1 MIIYDFHI
9 SKPSRIKYDFNK
21 SFYSLK
27 GNLIIASASNARY
40 ISGKI
45 NEVRK
50 SEGEYDQLVTPGEIN
65 ALGILHEVYHYLL
78 NHYRENENPGVFDRS
93 LEYLISEINVDA
105 LDNVLLNFINEFPPI
120 VVFNGKIKSEDY
132 LKGKTENKSNKEI
145 ILEELIILFFENNN
159 PAAHRLNELFSDN
172 NLKKNSSYSELI
184 NKTEEFFENE
194 DPTGIGGLRLFS
206 MLRKPITTNPY
217 NLEEQLA
224 FIRKEWGLILDEGII
239 RKLLKGTDLIKEDYK
254 LFIKHGGGEK
264 ATPPVP
270 FYGDEIEKIKKFEGK
285 EKVSKVPLLEPEQF
299 SQDIHWMPEVV
310 MIAKNIFVWMH
321 QISQKYGYEI
331 NKLDEIPDEELD
343 QLAEWNFNALWLIG
357 LWERSS
363 ASRSIKQIMGNPEA
377 AASAYSLFD
386 YEVANELGGE
396 DAFNNLKYRA
406 MQRGIRMAS
415 DMVPNHTGIFSKWTI
430 EKPDYFIRTA
440 FPPFHNYSF
449 TGKDLSEDDRI
460 EIRIEDKYYSHEDAA
475 VVFQRK
481 DNITGETVYI
491 YHGNDGTNM
500 PWNDTAQLNLLNR
513 EVRESLIQIIKRV
526 AEKTPIIRFD
536 AAMTLTNKHY
546 QRLWYP
552 APGEG
557 GAIPSRSDFSM
568 TKEEFYNQMP
578 VEFWREVVER
588 INNELPNTLLL
599 AEAFW
604 LMEGYFVRS
613 LGMHR
618 VYNSAFMHMLMKE
631 ENDKYRALI
640 KNTLEFNPEILKRYV
655 NFMSNPDEETAVNQF
670 GKGDKYFGVA
680 VMMLTLPGLPMFAHG
695 QIEGFSEKYGM
706 EYKRAYYDEV
716 VDDHLV
722 WRHKREIFPL
732 LKMRHIFS
740 QVEDF
745 ELYDYIDNH
754 DNINE
759 NIFAYSNK
767 VGEENAFVIYN
778 NSYQTVEGTIKYS
791 NAKVTNGKLQSPK
804 EISTVFNF
812 KSDPCF
818 YYIYTDHRTE
828 LEFLIS
834 GKVLNDD
841 GFKIKLFGYQYRIC
855 LNFREVYDAYGNY
868 EKLYHHLN
876 GRGVTLIDEALEE
889 LDLIPLHSALEE
901 MLAPPNIRKIRDY
914 IFHSEGEE
922 KFRKRKKKKLKKKIE
937 EAPAISTS
945 ITEGMTILIKE
956 IQNFDERYIDKRII
970 EKSLVKK
977 LSSAREFYYLWKR
990 YNNRKTVPK
999 WLKDASL
1006 FIPLH
1011 PEDKNNIAIC
1021 VYSSL
1026 LIFEFILTN
1035 SNHEI
1040 LHHYNNLILSKPLV
1054 RIFKHHTDEADSL
1067 NNIQLITSLII
1078 FNHELKKKKVKI
1090 NWNKTQ
1096 RSKTVKTKYE
1106 FLHKLPFFI
1115 LLRDINVSSFLN
1127 MNTFEGKT
1135 YFSKE
1140 SFEELVHWLNELTIL
1155 KIFSSFERASTKLK
1169 VTKEKSKIQLNK
1181 QTLERILLGEI
1192 KMSFTSAKDLLQVA
1206 EDTGYDVDKF
1216 TDKIIKVKKKNNV
1229 NRKDLINA
1237 S

>member
-9 SKPSRIKYDFNK
+9 SKPSRIKYDFDK

-50 SEGEYDQLVTPGEIN
+50 SESAYDQLVTPGEIN

-93 LEYLISEINVDA
+93 LEYLISEINEDA

-120 VVFNGKIKSEDY
+120 EVFNGKIKSEEY
-132 LKGKTENKSNKEI
+132 LKGETENKSNKEI

-159 PAAHRLNELFSDN
+159 PAAHRLNELFSDK
-172 NLKKNSSYSELI
+172 NLKANSSYSELI
-184 NKTEEFFENE
+184 NKTEEFFESE
-194 DPTGIGGLRLFS
+194 KPTGFGGLRLFS

-224 FIRKEWGLILDEGII
+224 FIRNEWGLILDEGLI
-239 RKLLKGTDLIKEDYK
+239 RKLLKGADLIKEDYK
-254 LFIKHGGGEK
+254 IFVKHGGGEK

-270 FYGDEIEKIKKFEGK
+270 YYGDEIEKLKKFEGK

-299 SQDIHWMPEVV
+299 SEDIHWMPEVV

-321 QISQKYGYEI
+321 QLSEKYGYEI

-415 DMVPNHTGIFSKWTI
+415 DMVPNHTGIFSKWTM

-449 TGKDLSEDDRI
+449 TGTDLSEDDRI

-481 DNITGETVYI
+481 DKLTGETVYI

-500 PWNDTAQLNLLNR
+500 PWNDTAQLNLLNP
-513 EVRESLIQIIKRV
+513 EVRESLIQTIKRV

-557 GAIPSRSDFSM
+557 GAIPSRSDYSM
-568 TKEEFYNQMP
+568 TKEEFHDQMP

-631 ENDKYRALI
+631 ENDKYRKLI

-722 WRHKREIFPL
+722 WRHKREIFP
-732 LKMRHIFS
+732 
-740 QVEDF
+740 
-745 ELYDYIDNH
+745 
-754 DNINE
+754 
-759 NIFAYSNK
+759 
-767 VGEENAFVIYN
+767 
-778 NSYQTVEGTIKYS
+778 
-791 NAKVTNGKLQSPK
+791 
-804 EISTVFNF
+804 
-812 KSDPCF
+812 
-818 YYIYTDHRTE
+818 
-828 LEFLIS
+828 
-834 GKVLNDD
+834 
-841 GFKIKLFGYQYRIC
+841 
-855 LNFREVYDAYGNY
+855 
-868 EKLYHHLN
+868 
-876 GRGVTLIDEALEE
+876 
-889 LDLIPLHSALEE
+889 
-901 MLAPPNIRKIRDY
+901 
-914 IFHSEGEE
+914 
-922 KFRKRKKKKLKKKIE
+922 
-937 EAPAISTS
+937 
-945 ITEGMTILIKE
+945 IL
-956 IQNFDERYIDKRII
+956 
-970 EKSLVKK
+970 
-977 LSSAREFYYLWKR
+977 
-990 YNNRKTVPK
+990 
-999 WLKDASL
+999 
-1006 FIPLH
+1006 
-1011 PEDKNNIAIC
+1011 
-1021 VYSSL
+1021 
-1026 LIFEFILTN
+1026 
-1035 SNHEI
+1035 
-1040 LHHYNNLILSKPLV
+1040 
-1054 RIFKHHTDEADSL
+1054 
-1067 NNIQLITSLII
+1067 
-1078 FNHELKKKKVKI
+1078 
-1090 NWNKTQ
+1090 
-1096 RSKTVKTKYE
+1096 
-1106 FLHKLPFFI
+1106 
-1115 LLRDINVSSFLN
+1115 
-1127 MNTFEGKT
+1127 
-1135 YFSKE
+1135 
-1140 SFEELVHWLNELTIL
+1140 
-1155 KIFSSFERASTKLK
+1155 
-1169 VTKEKSKIQLNK
+1169 
-1181 QTLERILLGEI
+1181 
-1192 KMSFTSAKDLLQVA
+1192 
-1206 EDTGYDVDKF
+1206 
-1216 TDKIIKVKKKNNV
+1216 
-1229 NRKDLINA
+1229 
-1237 S
+1237 

>member
-9 SKPSRIKYDFNK
+9 SKPSRIKYDFDK

-27 GNLIIASASNARY
+27 GNLIITSASNARY

-50 SEGEYDQLVTPGEIN
+50 SESAYDQLVTPGEIN

-93 LEYLISEINVDA
+93 LEYLISEINEDA

-120 VVFNGKIKSEDY
+120 EVFNGKIKSEDY
-132 LKGKTENKSNKEI
+132 LKEETENKSNKEI

-159 PAAHRLNELFSDN
+159 PAAHRLNELFSDK
-172 NLKKNSSYSELI
+172 NLKANSSYSELI
-184 NKTEEFFENE
+184 NKTEEFFESE
-194 DPTGIGGLRLFS
+194 KPTGFGGLRLFS

-224 FIRKEWGLILDEGII
+224 FIRNEWGLILDEGLI
-239 RKLLKGTDLIKEDYK
+239 RKLLKGADLIKEDYK
-254 LFIKHGGGEK
+254 IFVKHGGGEK

-270 FYGDEIEKIKKFEGK
+270 YYGDEIEKLKKFEGK

-299 SQDIHWMPEVV
+299 SEDIHWMPEVV

-321 QISQKYGYEI
+321 QLSEKYGYEI

-415 DMVPNHTGIFSKWTI
+415 DMVPNHTGIFSKWTM

-449 TGKDLSEDDRI
+449 TGTDLSEDDRI

-481 DNITGETVYI
+481 DKLTGETVYI

-500 PWNDTAQLNLLNR
+500 PWNDTAQLNLLNP
-513 EVRESLIQIIKRV
+513 EVRESLIQTIKRV

-557 GAIPSRSDFSM
+557 GAIPSRSDYSM
-568 TKEEFYNQMP
+568 TKEEFHDQMP

-631 ENDKYRALI
+631 ENDKYRKLI

-745 ELYDYIDNH
+745 ELYDFIDN
-754 DNINE
+754 DGNVNE
-759 NIFAYSNK
+759 NILAYSNK
-767 VGEENAFVIYN
+767 AGEENALVLYN
-778 NSYQTVEGTIKYS
+778 NSYQTFEGNIKYS
-791 NAKVTNGKLQSPK
+791 SLKVTNDNIQSSK
-804 EISTVFNF
+804 EIAAVFNF
-812 KSDPCF
+812 KSDPHF
-818 YYIYTDHRTE
+818 FYIYTDHRTE
-828 LEFLIS
+828 LQFLIS

-841 GFKIKLFGYQYRIC
+841 GFNIKLFGYQYRIC

-868 EKLYHHLN
+868 ENLYHHLN
-876 GRGVTLIDEALEE
+876 GRGVTLIEEELVE

-901 MLAPPNIRKIRDY
+901 LLAPPNIRNIRNF
-914 IFHSEGEE
+914 IFQ
-922 KFRKRKKKKLKKKIE
+922 
-937 EAPAISTS
+937 
-945 ITEGMTILIKE
+945 TEG
-956 IQNFDERYIDKRII
+956 
-970 EKSLVKK
+970 
-977 LSSAREFYYLWKR
+977 
-990 YNNRKTVPK
+990 
-999 WLKDASL
+999 
-1006 FIPLH
+1006 
-1011 PEDKNNIAIC
+1011 
-1021 VYSSL
+1021 YS
-1026 LIFEFILTN
+1026 
-1035 SNHEI
+1035 
-1040 LHHYNNLILSKPLV
+1040 
-1054 RIFKHHTDEADSL
+1054 
-1067 NNIQLITSLII
+1067 
-1078 FNHELKKKKVKI
+1078 
-1090 NWNKTQ
+1090 
-1096 RSKTVKTKYE
+1096 
-1106 FLHKLPFFI
+1106 
-1115 LLRDINVSSFLN
+1115 
-1127 MNTFEGKT
+1127 
-1135 YFSKE
+1135 
-1140 SFEELVHWLNELTIL
+1140 
-1155 KIFSSFERASTKLK
+1155 
-1169 VTKEKSKIQLNK
+1169 
-1181 QTLERILLGEI
+1181 
-1192 KMSFTSAKDLLQVA
+1192 
-1206 EDTGYDVDKF
+1206 
-1216 TDKIIKVKKKNNV
+1216 
-1229 NRKDLINA
+1229 
-1237 S
+1237 